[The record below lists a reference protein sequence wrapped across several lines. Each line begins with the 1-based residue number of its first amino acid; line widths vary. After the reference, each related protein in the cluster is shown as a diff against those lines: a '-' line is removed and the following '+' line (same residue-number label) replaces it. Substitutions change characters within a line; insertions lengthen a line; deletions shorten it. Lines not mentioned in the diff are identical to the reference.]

1 MTYPSSLV
9 ELEIDLSLPNPT
21 VPHAMSYFPRYIFYP
36 LFTSPEV
43 PEHKHSVFY
52 KPCWIQSFSLRW
64 EGKGRRGQQT
74 VQTSFFSL
82 MVKASNVIKFLFV
95 GKQLGFSIIKF
106 TFLMPVLPIFLE
118 KNRRLLPAISRM

>member
-9 ELEIDLSLPNPT
+9 GLEIDLSLPNPT
-21 VPHAMSYFPRYIFYP
+21 VPHAMSYFPRFIFYP
-36 LFTSPEV
+36 LFTSHELPGY
-43 PEHKHSVFY
+43 KHSVFY
-52 KPCWIQSFSLRW
+52 KPCWIQSFSFRW
-64 EGKGRRGQQT
+64 GGRGRRGQQT

-118 KNRRLLPAISRM
+118 KNRHLLQAISRM